1 MKLKFAMLA
10 TVSTLAFANEG
21 ELTEQCATV
30 MINTAN
36 GPVRINAE
44 DFDESSMELADAPA
58 GDPAPDA
65 PDAPAGDPA
74 PDAPATYAVSA
85 EGTGAKR
92 KIFVVDSTGAKVECD
107 GIDSAGYADE
117 SSAWA
122 AIMALTV
129 PASA

>member
-44 DFDESSMELADAPA
+44 DFDESSMELA
-58 GDPAPDA
+58 
-65 PDAPAGDPA
+65 DAPAGDPA